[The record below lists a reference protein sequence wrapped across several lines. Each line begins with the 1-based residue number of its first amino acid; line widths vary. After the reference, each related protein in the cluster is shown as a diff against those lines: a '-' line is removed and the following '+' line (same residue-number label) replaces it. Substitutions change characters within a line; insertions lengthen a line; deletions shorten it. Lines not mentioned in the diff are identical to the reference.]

1 MAERERE
8 IRDRIQGIRGLH
20 AVVNALRAQAA
31 GPTAQTQAALP
42 GLRKYADV
50 VGDALAEALSLLP
63 PKPPAAEP
71 PLTPPSHSE
80 ESRPLPKGLI
90 VFCAEHGFSG
100 AFSRHIIESVIA
112 EAGSVE
118 LFIIGS
124 RGLRVARERNLRV
137 SWSRPMSSH
146 FDAIPDL
153 VNDVTERI
161 YGKFTAGALSG
172 VDIVYGLA
180 TATGASSIE
189 RQSLLPVDPSRLKRI
204 AAVPGTK
211 PITYMAPEKL
221 VERLVGEYF
230 FAQLAHAAI
239 ESFASENAARLA
251 TMDGARRHIEE
262 KLADLTRQERLA
274 RQEQITAEILDVL
287 QPG

>member
-1 MAERERE
+1 MA
-8 IRDRIQGIRGLH
+8 
-20 AVVNALRAQAA
+20 
-31 GPTAQTQAALP
+31 
-42 GLRKYADV
+42 
-50 VGDALAEALSLLP
+50 
-63 PKPPAAEP
+63 
-71 PLTPPSHSE
+71 
-80 ESRPLPKGLI
+80 
-90 VFCAEHGFSG
+90 
-100 AFSRHIIESVIA
+100 
-112 EAGSVE
+112 
-118 LFIIGS
+118 
-124 RGLRVARERNLRV
+124 
-137 SWSRPMSSH
+137 SH

-161 YGKFTAGALSG
+161 YGKFTAGALRG

-211 PITYMAPEKL
+211 PITYMSPEKL

-262 KLADLTRQERLA
+262 KLSDLIRQERVA
-274 RQEQITAEILDVL
+274 RQEQITAEILEVSY
-287 QPG
+287 PR